1 MSRLQSDKTFMG
13 ETYNM
18 KSQKDMQKLD
28 ILDFLMGIKSSK
40 KFPELIEF
48 GATLRD
54 LITYTALIKGDYN
67 IDFPPNH
74 VNAANMNSI
83 RSLLQHDKVM
93 TGFYKSFYHYNKSS
107 DTNNYIISKP
117 LASALSL
124 TKTDI
129 KCSYIPKDINGYME
143 IPELYDADGEQI
155 LGIFFH
161 TGVQDQDRELT
172 IGYMVLDKLRGTATP
187 CMLNV
192 FFKDTDLL
200 KDVISKFP
208 YTEINYSKPT
218 VEHSAVLTN
227 FMATII
233 NALIYIHNT
242 NEELVEEVNYFTGSK
257 KAQQRQGA
265 IYTPQP
271 YTLVGRNFR
280 MPRAEAS
287 EHMVSGHFKWVRY
300 GAEHSLIRHQ
310 YVEPYPRGKKSI

>member
-1 MSRLQSDKTFMG
+1 
-13 ETYNM
+13 M
-18 KSQKDMQKLD
+18 KHNKDMQKLD
-28 ILDFLMGIKSSK
+28 ILDFLMGVKYSK
-40 KFPELIEF
+40 KFPELVEF

-54 LITYTALIKGDYN
+54 LVKHTALVNGDYK
-67 IDFPPNH
+67 IDITPNH
-74 VNAANMNSI
+74 PNVVNMSSI
-83 RSLLQHDKVM
+83 RTLMQQDKVM

-129 KCSYIPKDINGYME
+129 KCSYIPKNINGYME
-143 IPELYDADGEQI
+143 IPELYDADGEKI

-161 TGVQDQDRELT
+161 TGVIDQEKELT
-172 IGYMVLDKLRGTATP
+172 IGYMVLDKINGTATP

-200 KDVISKFP
+200 KDVVSKFP
-208 YTEINYSKPT
+208 YTEINYLKPT

-242 NEELVEEVNYFTGSK
+242 NEELVEEVNHFTGSK
-257 KAQQRQGA
+257 KAQKRQGA
-265 IYTPQP
+265 TYTPQP
-271 YTLVGRNFR
+271 YTFVGRNFQLQR
-280 MPRAEAS
+280 SSPED
-287 EHMVSGHFKWVRY
+287 HMVSGHYKWVHY
-300 GAEHSLIRHQ
+300 GPERSLTRHQ
-310 YVEPYPRGKKSI
+310 YVGPYPRGGKSSK